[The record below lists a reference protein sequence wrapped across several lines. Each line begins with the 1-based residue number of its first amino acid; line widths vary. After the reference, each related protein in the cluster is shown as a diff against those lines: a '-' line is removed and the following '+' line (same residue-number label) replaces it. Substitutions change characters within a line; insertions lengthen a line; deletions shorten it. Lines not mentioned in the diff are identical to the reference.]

1 MREFW
6 ATAAAEIKALGVRAF
21 VYGPEAH
28 LILPFLYGA
37 VFFAVLFIT
46 RGGEKK

>member
-1 MREFW
+1 MWREFW

-28 LILPFLYGA
+28 LVLPILYGA
-37 VFFAVLFIT
+37 VFFVVLFIGT
-46 RGGEKK
+46 RGGE